1 MVALRIGFSVTLIV
15 FFAVVLCQL
24 FAICFSLYFV
34 FMRKKEIK
42 IIYVEQPSRGRRN
55 RDRLTRDTLRDHDLP
70 FQLQTKKQRKYA
82 KY

>member
-1 MVALRIGFSVTLIV
+1 MIALRIGFSVTLIV

-34 FMRKKEIK
+34 FMRRKEVK
-42 IIYVEQPSRGRRN
+42 IIYVEEPPRRHH

-70 FQLQTKKQRKYA
+70 YQLQPKKQRKYQ